1 MEKEGR
7 LLDMVY
13 GVLKLQRQS
22 DMGMLGQRP
31 AYLLEL
37 TNFLTKVGPLPFS
50 RSSHQAIKHLESL
63 LNHCEN
69 A

>member
-37 TNFLTKVGPLPFS
+37 ANFLSKVGSLTVLYAS
-50 RSSHQAIKHLESL
+50 YRAIKHLGWL
-63 LNHCEN
+63 LKKC
-69 A
+69 

>member
-1 MEKEGR
+1 VEKEGR
-7 LLDMVY
+7 LLDVVY

-37 TNFLTKVGPLPFS
+37 ANFLTKVGLLPLLACLT
-50 RSSHQAIKHLESL
+50 SSH
-63 LNHCEN
+63 
-69 A
+69 